1 MNLQKINLHIGL
13 EKPLTLLHL
22 SDTHII
28 LADERD
34 DERKRKLAED
44 RVHAF
49 GVPQDEVI
57 RNLDAALDYA
67 KANCDLV
74 IHTGDLIDFVSHP
87 NLDILSEK
95 LSAED
100 TFFAVGNHEFSLY
113 VGEAKEDTAYKM
125 QSFDRV
131 RAASP
136 NDLDFASRI
145 VNGVNLVAVDNGY
158 YLFTENQLERLK
170 KELQKGLPVILLMH
184 NPIHTETLY
193 DYMMNV
199 RKSPCAYL
207 TGTPEELLSCYPADR
222 REQQRPDKPTL
233 DFIGYIKK
241 QPQIKAVFAGHLHFF
256 HQDQIT
262 GTLPQFI
269 AGGGFN
275 NEATEYRI
283 S

>member
-74 IHTGDLIDFVSHP
+74 VHTGDLIDFVSHP

-125 QSFDRV
+125 QSFNRV

-145 VNGVNLVAVDNGY
+145 VNGINLVAVDNGY

>member
-1 MNLQKINLHIGL
+1 MNLQKIALNIGL

-34 DERKRKLAED
+34 DERKRKLAES
-44 RVHAF
+44 RVRAF
-49 GVPQDEVI
+49 GIPQDEVI

-67 KANCDLV
+67 KTNCDLAV
-74 IHTGDLIDFVSHP
+74 HTGDLIDFVSHP
-87 NLDILSEK
+87 NLDILKEK
-95 LSAED
+95 LSRTD

-136 NDLDFASRI
+136 NDPDFASRVI
-145 VNGVNLVAVDNGY
+145 NGVNLVAVDNSY
-158 YLFTENQLERLK
+158 YLFTENHLERLK

-193 DYMMNV
+193 DHMMNV
-199 RKSPCAYL
+199 LKNPCAYL
-207 TGTPEELLSCYPADR
+207 VGTPEELLSCYPADR
-222 REQQRPDKPTL
+222 QEQQRPDKPTL
-233 DFIGYIKK
+233 DFIDYIKH
-241 QPQIKAVFAGHLHFF
+241 QSLIKAVFAGHLHFF
-256 HQDQIT
+256 YQDRIT
-262 GTLPQFI
+262 DSLPQFV

>member
-74 IHTGDLIDFVSHP
+74 VHTGDLIDFVSHP

-125 QSFDRV
+125 QSFNRV

-233 DFIGYIKK
+233 DFIEYIKQ

>member
-87 NLDILSEK
+87 NLDILSVK

>member
-34 DERKRKLAED
+34 DERKRKLAEN

-74 IHTGDLIDFVSHP
+74 VHTGDLIDFVSHP

-145 VNGVNLVAVDNGY
+145 VNGINLVAVDNGY

>member
-74 IHTGDLIDFVSHP
+74 VHTGDLIDFVSHP

-125 QSFDRV
+125 QSFNRV

-269 AGGGFN
+269 AGRGFN

>member
-74 IHTGDLIDFVSHP
+74 IHTGHLIDFVSHP

>member
-74 IHTGDLIDFVSHP
+74 VHTGDLIDFVSHP

-125 QSFDRV
+125 QSFNRV

-193 DYMMNV
+193 DYMINV

>member
-1 MNLQKINLHIGL
+1 MNLQKIALNIGL

-34 DERKRKLAED
+34 DERKRKLAES
-44 RVHAF
+44 RVRAF
-49 GVPQDEVI
+49 GIPQDEII
-57 RNLDAALDYA
+57 RNFDAALDYA
-67 KANCDLV
+67 KTNCDLV
-74 IHTGDLIDFVSHP
+74 VHTGDLIDFVSHP
-87 NLDILSEK
+87 NLDILKEK
-95 LSAED
+95 LSRMD

-136 NDLDFASRI
+136 NDLNFASRVI
-145 VNGVNLVAVDNGY
+145 NGVNLVAVDNSY

-170 KELQKGLPVILLMH
+170 KELQKELPVILLMH
-184 NPIHTETLY
+184 NPIHTEALY
-193 DYMMNV
+193 DHMMNV

-207 TGTPEELLSCYPADR
+207 VGTPEELLSCYPEDR
-222 REQQRPDKPTL
+222 QEQQRPDKPTL
-233 DFIGYIKK
+233 DFIDYIKH
-241 QPQIKAVFAGHLHFF
+241 QSLIKAVFAGHLHFF
-256 HQDQIT
+256 YQDRIT
-262 GTLPQFI
+262 GSLPQFI

>member
-74 IHTGDLIDFVSHP
+74 VHTGDLIDFVSHP

-125 QSFDRV
+125 QSFNRV

-158 YLFTENQLERLK
+158 YLLTENQLERLK

>member
-74 IHTGDLIDFVSHP
+74 VHTGDLIDFVSHP

-145 VNGVNLVAVDNGY
+145 VNGINLVAVDNGY

>member
-74 IHTGDLIDFVSHP
+74 VHTGDLIDFVSHP

-125 QSFDRV
+125 QSFNRV

-145 VNGVNLVAVDNGY
+145 VNGINLVAVDNGY

-233 DFIGYIKK
+233 DFIEYIKQ

-269 AGGGFN
+269 VGGGFN

>member
-74 IHTGDLIDFVSHP
+74 VHTGDLIDFVSHP

-125 QSFDRV
+125 QSFNRV